1 MAKIVS
7 SYCTKVI
14 GENRIF
20 KDTIRVYRDAL
31 SLLIRIVESEWDTGL
46 GELYAKST
54 LKAQRTVE
62 LLVHASRTSVAKYP
76 EFDKQ
81 FYKYPSYLR
90 RSTISEALGAVSSYR
105 AAVSHWESAGRKGKE
120 PKLQTSRSAM
130 PTFYKDNMYE
140 DNGDGTARLKL
151 YHKNDWV
158 WVKVRLRKQD
168 IDYIREHWDK
178 ADASAPKLVK
188 RDRRYALC
196 FAFEETVAYGT
207 KPLTDQTILAVDL
220 GINTDAV
227 CSVMRPDGTVL
238 ARKFIDF
245 PSEKDR
251 LNTQLGRARRGQRE
265 NGHRGGNRHMK
276 KAVRIN
282 EDLSKKIAPAIVRYA
297 VSVGAD
303 IIVMEH
309 LDFIGQK
316 PKHKKHRLHMWR
328 NRDIQKIVMHQAHR
342 NGIRVRFVNARNTSR
357 LAFDGSGEVARNSTN
372 MALCRFQNGK
382 QYNCDLNASYNIGAR
397 YFIREYL
404 KPIPETEWSL
414 IMAKVPELERRTNCT
429 LSTLFSLYAVLNCQT
444 VSVSESWPHGGN
456 ESGA

>member
-1 MAKIVS
+1 
-7 SYCTKVI
+7 
-14 GENRIF
+14 
-20 KDTIRVYRDAL
+20 
-31 SLLIRIVESEWDTGL
+31 
-46 GELYAKST
+46 
-54 LKAQRTVE
+54 
-62 LLVHASRTSVAKYP
+62 
-76 EFDKQ
+76 
-81 FYKYPSYLR
+81 
-90 RSTISEALGAVSSYR
+90 
-105 AAVSHWESAGRKGKE
+105 
-120 PKLQTSRSAM
+120 M

-168 IDYIREHWDK
+168 TDYIREHWDK

-188 RDRRYALC
+188 RNRRYALC

-316 PKHKKHRLHMWR
+316 PKHKKQRLHMWR

-414 IMAKVPELERRTNCT
+414 IVAKVPELERRTNCT
-429 LSTLFSLYAVLNCQT
+429 LSTLFSLYAVLNCQS